1 MYKMHST
8 NAEYNFKLFWQNNIH
23 YCYNH
28 ILWYEFFFNTNQVY
42 TGHLTPHMYM
52 YNVIDQQTY
61 TNNAPKSKAIST
73 LLHVLPI

>member
-1 MYKMHST
+1 M
-8 NAEYNFKLFWQNNIH
+8 AEQHPLLLQPYIMVWI
-23 YCYNH
+23 
-28 ILWYEFFFNTNQVY
+28 FFYTNQVY

-61 TNNAPKSKAIST
+61 TNNAPKSKALST

>member
-1 MYKMHST
+1 M
-8 NAEYNFKLFWQNNIH
+8 AEQHPLLLQPYNYYGMN
-23 YCYNH
+23 
-28 ILWYEFFFNTNQVY
+28 FFYTNQVY

-61 TNNAPKSKAIST
+61 TNNAPKSKALST

>member
-28 ILWYEFFFNTNQVY
+28 ILWYEFFYTNQVY

-61 TNNAPKSKAIST
+61 TNNAPKSKALST